1 MLLQNILSSSG
12 SFRLVAK
19 LQQKSEI
26 FSFSQLFL
34 LVLQHI
40 FRKGGSVDR
49 KGETRKPNFTAVTF
63 SREAVK
69 FFSKAVKFFSKAV
82 KFSRAAVTF
91 YLLPFTLLPLPLL
104 PFSSSLYRDSL
115 TRKDPTH
122 VAHVAPGSSFAGLW
136 GQEVLGRDGRRGW
149 DVFRFSLPIRARGRM
164 LRQKISIA

>member
-40 FRKGGSVDR
+40 FRKDGSVDK
-49 KGETRKPNFTAVTF
+49 KGEKRKPNFTAATF
-63 SREAVK
+63 SRE
-69 FFSKAVKFFSKAV
+69 AVKFFSKAV

-91 YLLPFTLLPLPLL
+91 L
-104 PFSSSLYRDSL
+104 
-115 TRKDPTH
+115 
-122 VAHVAPGSSFAGLW
+122 
-136 GQEVLGRDGRRGW
+136 
-149 DVFRFSLPIRARGRM
+149 
-164 LRQKISIA
+164 